1 MSSDSDTDY
10 DTDEGYDMIGD
21 PFRELSKATLLEI
34 SRNNPDV
41 TALKLKDTWIEGA
54 GEAISQSKTL
64 TSIAIRFRS
73 SEREEGWLRDL
84 CRGVARNRSITRFDM
99 SVFNG
104 IQCRDVFRILSP
116 CFFSRLH
123 CIKLYQFPSMAGPM
137 YGIDDVCISVLSIA
151 LTQSTTIELLEISG
165 NLSLS
170 PSGWRTL
177 SSGLSHPNCSL
188 ESLRLNYSSS
198 IGDGVLTCL
207 GFALESSNLQ
217 YVEITSI
224 SRTISSTGW
233 GFFATCLK
241 NPKCALNTLI
251 IEECDI
257 DDDGASN
264 IVSVLPDNAR
274 LESLY
279 MRGNYELRRKDWS
292 DLALVLCD
300 KTSIENTYS
309 SNHTL
314 NEFEF
319 DWLSNDEADFD
330 FGIDE
335 DEGDGGDRDD
345 DEEDWTEADRAFISA
360 TWDEIEMFLSMNQNQ
375 NKAEVARLKIMKH
388 HFPRGEIN
396 APVFASMVESAMPH
410 AIEWIVRSNDHTLSN
425 LELTVMYNFV
435 QNFPELFDTHGGSQ
449 SSPAKRRKHS

>member
-151 LTQSTTIELLEISG
+151 LTQSTTIELLDISG

-198 IGDGVLTCL
+198 IGDGA
-207 GFALESSNLQ
+207 GFA
-217 YVEITSI
+217 V
-224 SRTISSTGW
+224 
-233 GFFATCLK
+233 C
-241 NPKCALNTLI
+241 
-251 IEECDI
+251 
-257 DDDGASN
+257 
-264 IVSVLPDNAR
+264 
-274 LESLY
+274 
-279 MRGNYELRRKDWS
+279 
-292 DLALVLCD
+292 
-300 KTSIENTYS
+300 
-309 SNHTL
+309 
-314 NEFEF
+314 
-319 DWLSNDEADFD
+319 
-330 FGIDE
+330 
-335 DEGDGGDRDD
+335 
-345 DEEDWTEADRAFISA
+345 
-360 TWDEIEMFLSMNQNQ
+360 
-375 NKAEVARLKIMKH
+375 
-388 HFPRGEIN
+388 
-396 APVFASMVESAMPH
+396 
-410 AIEWIVRSNDHTLSN
+410 
-425 LELTVMYNFV
+425 
-435 QNFPELFDTHGGSQ
+435 
-449 SSPAKRRKHS
+449 